1 MSNYPK
7 TRREQ
12 EVWQACDDLI
22 AKDLTVKEVTGEAI
36 AVRLRELHY
45 KVGSTTQRYQY
56 RDTWMAARGLSREEQ
71 GRGVSDISDPIARAA
86 TLFKEGIERELRLEY
101 EKKYQHLQ
109 AELAEKENL
118 LQQKVA
124 QLQNLKNELNESI
137 QAHDLLKERYKVQS
151 QSWQALNEEGI
162 SHKTLISQLQQQAAK
177 AQSLYQSHLENLQ
190 NMVLTHRNESQ
201 QQLAHVEK
209 TYQAYTADLKEA
221 SETQRQRLIVELD
234 NAKMVLKR
242 LQQTQIK
249 DQEEHSLLKQRYSE
263 LQGTHTQVQASLDQA
278 LCEQK
283 NQRLQD
289 VEAYKQQGALLEAL
303 SVQQQTF
310 EQTLKPLSQ
319 VYQAVRQIQ
328 KQVEVLS
335 QTHEAVTADE

>member
-1 MSNYPK
+1 MNV
-7 TRREQ
+7 TQRER
-12 EVWQACDDLI
+12 EIWQACDDLI
-22 AKDLTVKEVTGEAI
+22 SIGKQVSEITGEAV
-36 AVRLRELHY
+36 AVRLRELRY
-45 KVGSTTQRYQY
+45 KAGSKTYIYKY
-56 RDTWMAARGLSREEQ
+56 RDTWMNARGLSREEQ

-86 TLFKEGIERELRLEY
+86 TMFKEGIERELRLEY

-109 AELAEKENL
+109 AELVDKENL
-118 LQQKVA
+118 LQQKDV

-137 QAHDLLKERYKVQS
+137 QTHDLLKERYKLQS
-151 QSWQALNEEGI
+151 ESWQALNEEGI
-162 SHKTLISQLQQQAAK
+162 SHKTLISQLQQQSAK
-177 AQSLYQSHLENLQ
+177 DQALYQSHLETLQ
-190 NMVLTHRNESQ
+190 NMALVHKNESQ
-201 QQLAHVEK
+201 QQLAHIEK

-319 VYQAVRQIQ
+319 VYQAV
-328 KQVEVLS
+328 
-335 QTHEAVTADE
+335 

>member
-1 MSNYPK
+1 MNV
-7 TRREQ
+7 TQRER
-12 EVWQACDDLI
+12 EIWQACDDLI
-22 AKDLTVKEVTGEAI
+22 SIGKQVSEITGEAV
-36 AVRLRELHY
+36 AVRLRELRY
-45 KVGSTTQRYQY
+45 KAGSKTYIYKY
-56 RDTWMAARGLSREEQ
+56 RDTWMNARGLSREEQ

-86 TLFKEGIERELRLEY
+86 TMFKEGIERELRLEY

-109 AELAEKENL
+109 AELVDKENL
-118 LQQKVA
+118 LQQKDV

-137 QAHDLLKERYKVQS
+137 EAHDLLKERYKVQS

-177 AQSLYQSHLENLQ
+177 DQTLYQSHLETLQ
-190 NMVLTHRNESQ
+190 NMVLAHKQESQ
-201 QQLAHVEK
+201 QQLAHIEK
-209 TYQAYTADLKEA
+209 TYQVYTADLKEA

-234 NAKMVLKR
+234 NAKMALKR
-242 LQQTQIK
+242 LQQAQIK
-249 DQEEHSLLKQRYSE
+249 DQEEHSLLKQQYSE
-263 LQGTHTQVQASLDQA
+263 LQGIHKQVQASLEQA

-289 VEAYKQQGALLEAL
+289 VEAYKEQVLLLEAL

-310 EQTLKPLSQ
+310 EHTLKPLAQ